1 MMKHLATI
9 NYEFVRRALERLTIN
24 KGQIVKL
31 RGIPFVLVDD
41 TDVLGTKEN
50 LQLTKTA
57 KMYSRR
63 WLKMNRKQQEDYL
76 EDHPGS
82 KKRVT
87 GKPPN
92 YVKRKRYRLK
102 PKFRKR
108 KIFVPKVHS
117 LKNNRLIMTM

>member
-1 MMKHLATI
+1 MEHLAVI
-9 NYEFVRRALERLTIN
+9 NREFVKRALERLTIN

-31 RGIPFVLVDD
+31 RGVPFILIDD
-41 TDVLGTKEN
+41 VDVLGTKEN

-63 WLKMNRKQQEDYL
+63 WLRMNRKQQEDYL
-76 EDHPGS
+76 EDHPKS
-82 KKRVT
+82 KKKIT

-108 KIFVPKVHS
+108 MILPKVHS
-117 LKNNRLIMTM
+117 LKNNRLMMTM

>member
-1 MMKHLATI
+1 MKHLATV
-9 NYEFVRRALERLTIN
+9 NREFIRYALERLTIN

-31 RGIPFVLVDD
+31 RGIPFILVDD
-41 TDVLGTKEN
+41 TNVLGTKEN

-57 KMYSRR
+57 KEYSRR

-76 EDHPGS
+76 EDHPTS
-82 KKRVT
+82 KKRIT

-108 KIFVPKVHS
+108 MILPKVHS